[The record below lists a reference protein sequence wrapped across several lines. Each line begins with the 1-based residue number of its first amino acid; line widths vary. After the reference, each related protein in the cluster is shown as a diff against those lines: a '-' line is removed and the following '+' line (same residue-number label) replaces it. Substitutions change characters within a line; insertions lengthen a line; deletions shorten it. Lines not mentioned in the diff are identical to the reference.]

1 MGLQREVETPN
12 STGTVSL
19 NRDDAVAAR
28 GGSLTTDGFTSETFN
43 LFTIDSVRS
52 GHGVNVSLDL
62 STTSAIYNGAK
73 VQAPALQALPCIRY

>member
-1 MGLQREVETPN
+1 MGFQHEVETPN

-62 STTSAIYNGAK
+62 SRTSAIYNGAK
-73 VQAPALQALPCIRY
+73 VQAPALQALPCIKT